1 MSQENISVE
10 TTNNLLIKAQEIIEF
25 SPDLSLKYVLLA
37 QERATTEEKHL
48 YFGVFNKIIGESH
61 FLLGDLPSALDYI
74 LQAKEYYYKTDEL
87 LPKLQVNSLLA
98 KWFIRNNEADKA
110 VELYHEMLLTSTSL
124 NFTKGVVLTLH
135 EMAEMYLK
143 IGKDNLAYEI
153 LKSLKAED
161 LEELPD
167 ATLLKIYR
175 NKTLVSIKCN
185 KIEGIEDELAKSME
199 IATALKDDL
208 SLKVVYE
215 NYYRYYKLI
224 NDIPK
229 AFAYLEKTHTICSQ
243 IQKDNHYSKLAKLL
257 NQYEVDKT
265 EQKINLIQE
274 KKEEL
279 EEANNT
285 IRKQRNFLESILDTI
300 PNAVYYRD
308 LGGNYIGFN
317 KKWSDLFIGQSRPI
331 EVSKI
336 NELLPERYSVVL
348 SEGDDDLLYK
358 KRLVKYNCNIVLA
371 DNCEHNLVIYKD
383 VFRDERGAIVGITGV
398 INDVTDYNLTFL
410 ESIKTANLLQAI
422 FDFAPIGICTFTEDG
437 TIEQANEYLKT
448 LMLDNSNFE
457 YSNILDF
464 ILEEDK
470 EEVRETIR
478 VFPEEPTV
486 KTVEKRIQSPKG
498 MIAYAEIS
506 YSTTFNPIS
515 NETVYV
521 AILKDITDRKIYDEA
536 LRKSEKELK
545 EANLTKDRFF
555 YIIAHDLRGPIGSF
569 REIFKL
575 LASDQKTFT
584 EEQKST
590 LMTEL
595 YKSADNTF
603 NLLENLL
610 QWTRSQRNELHIVSN
625 NHSIYQIATEIINI
639 LQPNISR
646 KSIQVVSEI
655 EPSHIGYFDTNMI
668 STVIRNLLS
677 NAIKFSYPD
686 STITLS
692 SHLEND
698 SIIISIQD
706 EGVGIPKDK
715 LEQLLHSEDIIST
728 LGTDKE
734 RGTGL
739 GLMLSKSFIALN
751 HGSLWIESEV
761 GKGSTFSFSVPIG
774 DGD

>member
-1 MSQENISVE
+1 MSKNNISIE
-10 TTNNLLIKAQEIIEF
+10 TTNNLLKKAQEIIEI

-37 QERATTEEKHL
+37 QERATTDEKHL
-48 YFGVFNKIIGESH
+48 YFGVFNMIIGESH

-74 LQAKEYYYKTDEL
+74 LQAKEYYHKTDNL
-87 LPKLQVNSLLA
+87 LSKLQVSSLLA
-98 KWFIRNNEADKA
+98 KWFIKNNEADKA
-110 VELYHEMLLTSTSL
+110 VELYHEMLLNSTSL

-143 IGKDNLAYEI
+143 IGKHSLAYEI
-153 LKSLKAED
+153 LKSLKSED
-161 LEELPD
+161 LAEISD
-167 ATLLKIYR
+167 STLLKIYR

-185 KIEGIEDELAKSME
+185 KIDGLEDELAKSME
-199 IATALKDDL
+199 IATTLKDDQ

-224 NDIPK
+224 NDIPR
-229 AFAYLEKTHTICSQ
+229 AFAYLEKTHKLCSK
-243 IQKDNHYSKLAKLL
+243 IQKDKHYSKLAKLL

-265 EQKINLIQE
+265 EQKISVIQE
-274 KKEEL
+274 KKKEL

-285 IRKQRNFLESILDTI
+285 IRKQKNFLESILDTI

-317 KKWSDLFIGQSRPI
+317 KKWSDLFIGQSRSI

-336 NELLPERYSVVL
+336 NELLPERYSAVL

-358 KRLVKYNCNIVLA
+358 KRQVKYNCNIILA

-383 VFRDERGAIVGITGV
+383 VFRDERGAIVGIIGV

-410 ESIKTANLLQAI
+410 ESIKTGNLLQAI
-422 FDFAPIGICTFTEDG
+422 FDLAPIGICTFDEDG
-437 TIEQANEYLKT
+437 TIEQSNEYLKT
-448 LMLDNSNFE
+448 LMLENSRLE
-457 YSNILDF
+457 YTNILDF
-464 ILEEDK
+464 ILEEEK
-470 EEVRETIR
+470 EEVREAIKT
-478 VFPEEPTV
+478 FPKESIV
-486 KTVEKRIQSPKG
+486 KTVEKRIQSPQG

-506 YSTTFNPIS
+506 YAIAFNPIF
-515 NETVYV
+515 NEPIYV

-536 LRKSEKELK
+536 LKKSEKELK

-555 YIIAHDLRGPIGSF
+555 YIIAHDLRGPIGNF

-575 LASDQKTFT
+575 LAADKKTFT
-584 EEQKST
+584 EAERST

-610 QWTRSQRNELHIVSN
+610 QWTRNQRNELHSVLN
-625 NHSIYQIATEIINI
+625 NYSIYQIASEIIKI
-639 LQPNISR
+639 LQPSITR
-646 KSIQVVSEI
+646 KSIKIVSEI
-655 EPSHIGYFDTNMI
+655 VPTHIGYFDTNMI
-668 STVIRNLLS
+668 STVLRNLLS

-686 STITLS
+686 SAITLS
-692 SHLEND
+692 SKID
-698 SIIISIQD
+698 DDAIIISIKD

-715 LEQLLHSEDIIST
+715 LELLLHSEDIVSSP
-728 LGTDKE
+728 GTNNEK
-734 RGTGL
+734 GTGL
-739 GLMLSKSFIALN
+739 GLVLSKSFIALN
-751 HGSLWIESEV
+751 HGTFWIESEV
-761 GKGSTFSFSVPIG
+761 GKGSTFFFSVPVG
-774 DGD
+774 DRD